1 MQLSAWLWV
10 GFTAFILLMLAIDL
24 GLFNRKAHAVTY
36 RQSVVWSI
44 VWISLALAF
53 TGVVYWR
60 CANPL
65 TPCMERDTLLAPTEA
80 IFKYLTGY
88 VIELSLSVDN
98 LFVFLLLFSYFKVPA
113 KFQHRVLFWGV
124 LGALV
129 MRAVM
134 IGAGALL
141 VEKFHWIIYIFGAF
155 LVYTGIKMFKQ
166 GESDVDPEHSPVVR
180 FVRRFIPIARG
191 YDGQKFFTRIDGK
204 LHGTLLLLVL
214 ATVEFTDLVF
224 AVDSIPAI
232 FGITTDPFIVY
243 TSNVFAILGLRT
255 FYFLL
260 AGVVEKFH
268 YLKIGL
274 AIVLTF
280 VGVKMLTEGFVHDYL
295 SKGTIILISLGFV
308 VLVLLLSVI
317 ASLVWPKEAETHIE
331 VQLPEG
337 FGSPFDDD
345 EGRLGGDERLESGAS
360 APAGDADAG
369 DEGPMLKS
377 GRPA

>member
-1 MQLSAWLWV
+1 MQDSIWLWA

-36 RQSVVWSI
+36 RQSVIWSI
-44 VWISLALAF
+44 VWVSLALLF

-60 CANPL
+60 CSEPGV
-65 TPCMERDTLLAPTEA
+65 CHAPPNEA
-80 IFKYLTGY
+80 IFQYLTGY
-88 VIELSLSVDN
+88 IIELSLSVDN

-113 KFQHRVLFWGV
+113 KYQHRVLFWGV

-134 IGAGALL
+134 IGIGAVLI
-141 VEKFHWIIYIFGAF
+141 EKFHWIIYLFGAF
-155 LVYTGIKMFKQ
+155 LVYTGVKMFRQ
-166 GESDVDPEHSPVVR
+166 DETDVDPEHSPIVR

-191 YDGQKFFTRIDGK
+191 YDGQKFFTRVDGK

-268 YLKIGL
+268 YLKVGL
-274 AIVLTF
+274 AVVLTF
-280 VGVKMLTEGFVHDYL
+280 VGVKMLTEGFVHDYV

-308 VLVLLLSVI
+308 VTVLVASVI
-317 ASLVWPKEAETHIE
+317 ASLIWPKEAETHIE
-331 VQLPEG
+331 VELPEG

-345 EGRLGGDERLESGAS
+345 QGRLGGDERLASGA
-360 APAGDADAG
+360 AATAVGTDAG
-369 DEGPMLKS
+369 DEQQPALKTGGS
-377 GRPA
+377 A